1 MAVGSFFLSSPVCP
15 KQPRT
20 SFPFYRFFYP
30 FVSANV
36 SEYDLFTFGVFRTLA
51 LKVRKLVSQMLK
63 NNNSLIFSG
72 RFWRTLSGKRQ
83 RWSLVF
89 GGHHK
94 LGHWLCRTQ
103 PTRGL
108 HPNLKI
114 YRLDTLKCHLKLL
127 KKTNNQIGISM
138 TLVVEYQY

>member
-1 MAVGSFFLSSPVCP
+1 MSPDTNYGNTVFHMSMLHYP
-15 KQPRT
+15 LLFPLFKMLLFYFIKSYET
-20 SFPFYRFFYP
+20 KPFYE
-30 FVSANV
+30 S
-36 SEYDLFTFGVFRTLA
+36 SILQVF
-51 LKVRKLVSQMLK
+51 KDKKQ
-63 NNNSLIFSG
+63 NSFLFSG

-127 KKTNNQIGISM
+127 KKTIFIK
-138 TLVVEYQY
+138 